1 MTAAKAL
8 RWGALRSLAT
18 AFRTATRPG
27 TPGVAT
33 RLSALPRL
41 VWATFRGEYA
51 GTSRARLLAIVGA
64 TLLEKGRA
72 VVRAGIESFRE
83 MTEGWE

>member
-1 MTAAKAL
+1 MSRLLPAWT
-8 RWGALRSLAT
+8 
-18 AFRTATRPG
+18 
-27 TPGVAT
+27 GVT
-33 RLSALPRL
+33 LW
-41 VWATFRGEYA
+41 VTIA
-51 GTSRARLLAIVGA
+51 GIGLLAIVGA